1 MIIMEYEFS
10 TDPFMVCR
18 GFMKEEITM
27 FCTNCGKEILP
38 GVKYCEC
45 CGARVEAPEQ
55 APVWQPQQPQQS
67 QQPQQPV
74 VTQQTPIQPV
84 YSQQIPPQS
93 QQPAYSQQI
102 PSQPVYNTPPVQ
114 PVQQIP
120 AGAGVEQKDTFYVRK
135 LPMVAIVLLTVGLFI
150 SSFIIGAEG
159 SMSIA
164 MLVASVPGFVLLFMI
179 YKLDNI
185 EPEPVPLL
193 VKLFL
198 LGGFAVPIF
207 AIIVGTVLEWV
218 GNALFAYTP
227 VLYSLFTAFIVA
239 AAVEET
245 GKYMV
250 LKKLTWK
257 NPAFNYRFD
266 GVVYSTTV
274 ALGFDIIENL
284 LYLVGSD
291 ASTAYLRAAFPG
303 HFIFGIY
310 MGYYYGQAKSLELA
324 GDLAGAKKMRRKGV
338 ITAVLIHGFYD
349 FVCDISSFSD
359 NDLILILGILLLV
372 VVMCVLNVTAYKN
385 IKKFAHEDRP
395 V

>member
-1 MIIMEYEFS
+1 
-10 TDPFMVCR
+10 
-18 GFMKEEITM
+18 M

-45 CGARVEAPEQ
+45 CGARVEVPGQ
-55 APVWQPQQPQQS
+55 APIQSTQQP
-67 QQPQQPV
+67 
-74 VTQQTPIQPV
+74 
-84 YSQQIPPQS
+84 
-93 QQPAYSQQI
+93 QQPAYSQPLPPRRDYSQQI
-102 PSQPVYNTPPVQ
+102 PQQPEYSQQMPVQPVYNTPPVQ
-114 PVQQIP
+114 SVQQIP
-120 AGAGVEQKDTFYVRK
+120 ARPEVEQKDTFYVRK
-135 LPMVAIVLLTVGLFI
+135 LPMVVIVLLTLGLFI
-150 SSFIIGAEG
+150 SSFIMGADG

-164 MLVASVPGFVLLFMI
+164 MLVASVPGIVLLVMI
-179 YKLDNI
+179 YKLDSI

-227 VLYSLFTAFIVA
+227 VLYSLFSAFIVA